1 MEQLK
6 QGSKR
11 EAVYQYVDTRVSAT
25 LSEIIRALAD
35 NHKFS
40 PDEKQRKED
49 IRRIIGQ
56 LVQEGRIIR
65 EDVDPPEYKTIQA
78 KQQTETVTYPLSAV
92 DDEILSP
99 SEITEFPLNCTD
111 GVKLPDGITAKQEII
126 YTTSDNHI
134 FYELNEAIEHENKIK
149 KHKKIIDFLKH
160 ENYPATDRNYNL
172 IQNWEAYR
180 AAHKI

>member
-40 PDEKQRKED
+40 PDEKQRKDD
-49 IRRIIGQ
+49 IRRIVGQ

-78 KQQTETVTYPLSAV
+78 KQQTETLVITDNDIVPVETITYPLSAV
-92 DDEILSP
+92 DEI
-99 SEITEFPLNCTD
+99 E
-111 GVKLPDGITAKQEII
+111 LPAGITAKQETI
-126 YTTSDNHI
+126 YYVSDEN
-134 FYELNEAIEHENKIK
+134 FYFDLGEAIAAQNIINMQSKINDYLKIK
-149 KHKKIIDFLKH
+149 NYSAEYGARCIIED
-160 ENYPATDRNYNL
+160 
-172 IQNWEAYR
+172 WEKYR
-180 AAHKI
+180 ATHKI

>member
-40 PDEKQRKED
+40 PDEKQRKDD
-49 IRRIIGQ
+49 IRRIVGQ

-78 KQQTETVTYPLSAV
+78 KQQTETLVITDNDIVPVETITYPLSAV
-92 DDEILSP
+92 DEI
-99 SEITEFPLNCTD
+99 E
-111 GVKLPDGITAKQEII
+111 LPAGITAKQEIF
-126 YTTSDNHI
+126 YTTSDGYI
-134 FYELNEAIEHENKIK
+134 FYLLNEAIEYQNKINK
-149 KHKKIIDFLKH
+149 QQKIRDFLKFKDYH
-160 ENYPATDRNYNL
+160 ESEENL
-172 IQNWEAYR
+172 FMIQDWEEYR
-180 AAHKI
+180 ATHKI